1 MKKNQQMIVA
11 MAVVVILG
19 ALLVNACKPAA
30 KQEEKSS
37 ATPANDSVP
46 AAQPA
51 EAKDTTAAAEPAKAE
66 EGKTAE
72 AKKGNVPLTVTVTNL
87 ENKKAPI
94 HITFYQVKNKF
105 LSLTDYFK
113 DEVFVPHGSTL
124 AVQITDLE
132 YGEYAIA
139 AYQDLD
145 SDKKCNRNLIGI
157 PTEPYAF
164 SNNFKPT
171 IRAPKFDECK
181 FTYSAKTHAL
191 SFKMLWK

>member
-1 MKKNQQMIVA
+1 MKKNQQMILA
-11 MAVVVILG
+11 MAVVVILS
-19 ALLVNACKPAA
+19 ALLVSACKPAA
-30 KQEEKSS
+30 KQEEQ
-37 ATPANDSVP
+37 AAAPAIDNVP
-46 AAQPA
+46 AA
-51 EAKDTTAAAEPAKAE
+51 AKDTAVTAESAKAE
-66 EGKTAE
+66 ED
-72 AKKGNVPLTVTVTNL
+72 KKGNVPMTVTVTNL
-87 ENKKAPI
+87 ENKIAPV
-94 HITFYQVKNKF
+94 HITFYQVNNKF
-105 LSLTDYFK
+105 LSLTDFVK

-124 AVQITDLE
+124 SVQVADLE

-171 IRAPKFDECK
+171 IRAPKFDEGK
-181 FTYSAKTHAL
+181 FTYSAKTHSL